1 MEWLNNE
8 KLTSKITEETI
19 FKHRDM
25 VIHKTVHEVGFRIS
39 MPMSFIRSLNSRLQE
54 VALNTINSYNKSYC
68 YSITAFASKVEA
80 DEDLAKDLK
89 EIMNC
94 YKIYNEIASEVTD
107 STDRNIQDILYY
119 AIMKQKGY
127 KINYDCYKKLKQNK
141 LLSLICKK

>member
-8 KLTSKITEETI
+8 ELTSKITEDTI

-25 VIHKTVHEVGFRIS
+25 VIHKTVHEAGFNIS
-39 MPMSFIRSLNSRLQE
+39 MPMSFIRSLNPRLQE
-54 VALNTINSYNKSYC
+54 VAIHTIDSYNKSYC
-68 YSITAFASKVEA
+68 HSITAFASKVEV
-80 DEDLAKDLK
+80 DENLAKDLK

-94 YKIYNEIASEVTD
+94 YKIYSEIASEVTD
-107 STDRNIQDILYY
+107 CTDKNIQDILHY

-127 KINYDCYKKLKQNK
+127 KISYDCYKELKQNK